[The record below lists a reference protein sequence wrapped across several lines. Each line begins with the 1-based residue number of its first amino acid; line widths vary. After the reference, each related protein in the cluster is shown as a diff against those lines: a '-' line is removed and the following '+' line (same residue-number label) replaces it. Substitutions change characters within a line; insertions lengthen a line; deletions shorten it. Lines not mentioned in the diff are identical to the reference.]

1 MDTKITIVALTEK
14 AAAKVRE
21 FIAAEPEPESTVLR
35 MEVQPGGCA
44 GFRYGLFF
52 DDVVADSDI
61 VEEVN
66 GVRVAVDPMSA
77 EHLRGVII
85 DWKESLSES
94 GFVVENPNSKASCAC
109 GDSFQ

>member
-1 MDTKITIVALTEK
+1 METRTIVSVTPA

-21 FIAAEPEPESTVLR
+21 FIAAEPNADSLVLR
-35 MEVQPGGCA
+35 IEVQPGGCA

-52 DDVVADSDI
+52 DDQVADSDLI
-61 VEEVN
+61 EEVE

-77 EHLRGVII
+77 PYLTGVVV
-85 DWKESLSES
+85 DWTESLRQS
-94 GFVVENPNSKASCAC
+94 GFQISNPNAGGSCAC